1 MKKLL
6 ALMLMLP
13 MLMLVSCS
21 DDDLPDVKMKVT
33 YSGATSVDGTLYV
46 VQDSTFSIDGL
57 YVEAVNS
64 KHNAALSGASYYW
77 DFIPAGSTIVV
88 PFGAQFDTSIYSVGP
103 HQLQIVTNV
112 LEEDCTPA
120 VANVVLNIRIVE
132 SADDI
137 PQGVVDPG
145 GSVEPAVTINGN

>member
-1 MKKLL
+1 
-6 ALMLMLP
+6 MLP

-77 DFIPAGSTIVV
+77 DFIPCRVDNRSAFCS
-88 PFGAQFDTSIYSVGP
+88 SV
-103 HQLQIVTNV
+103 
-112 LEEDCTPA
+112 
-120 VANVVLNIRIVE
+120 
-132 SADDI
+132 
-137 PQGVVDPG
+137 
-145 GSVEPAVTINGN
+145 

>member
-1 MKKLL
+1 
-6 ALMLMLP
+6 MLMLP

-21 DDDLPDVKMKVT
+21 DDDLPDVTMKVG
-33 YSGATSVDGTLYV
+33 YEGATDVDGTLYV
-46 VQDSTFSIDGL
+46 VQDSTLTITGL

-64 KHNAALSGASYYW
+64 KHNAAISGASYYW

-88 PFGAQFDTSIYSVGP
+88 PFAAAFNTALYSVGP
-103 HQLQIVTNV
+103 HQVQIVANV

-120 VANVVLNIRIVE
+120 IANMVLNVRIVE

-137 PQGVVDPG
+137 PQGVPG
-145 GSVEPAVTINGN
+145 AGGTVEPAVTINSK

>member
-1 MKKLL
+1 MKKFL

-21 DDDLPDVKMKVT
+21 DDDLPDVTMKVA

-46 VQDSTFSIDGL
+46 VQDSAFTVTGL

-64 KHNAALSGASYYW
+64 KHNAAISGASYYW

-88 PFGAQFDTSIYSVGP
+88 PFAARFDTSLYSVGP
-103 HQLQIVTNV
+103 HQLQIVANV

-120 VANVVLNIRIVE
+120 VANMVLNIQIVE

-137 PQGVVDPG
+137 PQGVVDPAG
-145 GSVEPAVTINGN
+145 EVKPAVTINSK